1 MAVAYKGEGNGVTTE
16 ASSGDLN
23 PTCPAT
29 VDAGDVL
36 IAHVAY
42 EGVATT
48 PSTPADWTLLTTDG
62 YVMGANLYKH
72 WIFGKIAIGDEDS
85 DAISFGTPAVTTMRT
100 GRIYSFSG
108 RTPGKICEN
117 IPSGSCFPPHHTP

>member
-48 PSTPADWTLLTTDG
+48 PSTPAVDSLNNRWVCDG
-62 YVMGANLYKH
+62 
-72 WIFGKIAIGDEDS
+72 GK
-85 DAISFGTPAVTTMRT
+85 PL
-100 GRIYSFSG
+100 
-108 RTPGKICEN
+108 
-117 IPSGSCFPPHHTP
+117 